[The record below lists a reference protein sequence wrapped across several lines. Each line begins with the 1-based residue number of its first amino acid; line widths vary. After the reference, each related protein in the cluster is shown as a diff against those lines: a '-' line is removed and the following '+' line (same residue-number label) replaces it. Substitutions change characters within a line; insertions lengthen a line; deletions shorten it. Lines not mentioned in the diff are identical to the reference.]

1 MDIISP
7 LSGSISTRTP
17 LQNSNAIS
25 SSSSS
30 SSLEIVDVTG
40 NASFEEIFYTR
51 ESAGLKSNPQASVK
65 AWKCKLCSKTFT
77 GSVLGCINH
86 MLRTDPFANE
96 QTAFCIKVT
105 KAATEAARIRKDAVL
120 STTNVAA
127 NYNQNTMTRHFQ
139 PINGGS
145 QHDGEMLLLEL
156 LVVDKLAPFL
166 LDSSRFIR
174 KRLHFQFT
182 RKT

>member
-1 MDIISP
+1 M
-7 LSGSISTRTP
+7 SGSISTRTP

-25 SSSSS
+25 SS
-30 SSLEIVDVTG
+30 LEIVDVTG
-40 NASFEEIFYTR
+40 NASFEEIYYTR
-51 ESAGLKSNPQASVK
+51 ESAGLKSNPSVK

-127 NYNQNTMTRHFQ
+127 NYNQNTMT
-139 PINGGS
+139 
-145 QHDGEMLLLEL
+145 LLPYTARIGLQRRIL
-156 LVVDKLAPFL
+156 
-166 LDSSRFIR
+166 
-174 KRLHFQFT
+174 
-182 RKT
+182 